1 MINHNEA
8 LTKIDTTWIESLALE
23 EINMEESGIVNITG
37 HLNPDLLLE
46 EASITFMNEIKD
58 KFEVYTSSFN
68 RFRAQS
74 NSQFSIKTFK
84 ISNTVNDFML
94 FRNSLRLVFARKAN
108 DCISIGFIANG
119 KDIFAARLSIND
131 RQGSQSMHEIR
142 AHIGAFSKI
151 SWRFNGEPIDTDAL
165 VRHYLTEFIINS
177 AR

>member
-1 MINHNEA
+1 MMNHTEQ

-37 HLNPDLLLE
+37 HLNPELMLE
-46 EASITFMNEIKD
+46 EASIKFMNEIKD
-58 KFEVYTSSFN
+58 KFEVYVNSFN
-68 RFRAQS
+68 RYRSQS
-74 NSQFSIKTFK
+74 NSQFAIKMFK

-131 RQGSQSMHEIR
+131 RHGTQSMHELR
-142 AHIGAFSKI
+142 AHIGAFGKI
-151 SWRFNGEPIDTDAL
+151 SWRFNGEVVDVDAL
-165 VRHYLTEFIINS
+165 VRHYLTEFIVNS